1 MSFSPHNFAAMKKL
15 NAEEAKEI
23 FPLKKGKYTWLYK
36 ALMTLEI
43 GEAIIIEK
51 DDWKGKSTPYRIIR
65 RAAKKFNRKFD
76 YGRHPKG
83 SGWLVKR
90 VG

>member
-1 MSFSPHNFAAMKKL
+1 
-15 NAEEAKEI
+15 
-23 FPLKKGKYTWLYK
+23 
-36 ALMTLEI
+36 MTLEI